1 MWHLASGIWHLI
13 CFLRMKPFIDAHI
26 HIQPW
31 NMMKPEI
38 RERMSRSRSD
48 MDVIQRVM
56 DSPVEMLKHMDREG
70 VERAALINY
79 VSPHIMGFTE
89 DVNEYVSRYSS
100 ENPARLISFGSIDP
114 GKKTGQE
121 KRIDHLLGRLRLQGI
136 KIHPSHQTVF
146 PNDYLNGNESLR
158 YLYVRCE
165 QEGIPVMIHT
175 GTSIFV
181 GARNRFADP
190 IYVDDVAVDFPR
202 LKVILAHGGRPLWM
216 STCLFLVR
224 RFPNVWMDISS
235 IPPSK
240 VLEYFPRLEE
250 LADKVLFGT
259 DWPAPMVR
267 GMRENFEMFDQLPL
281 SAETREKISRT
292 NAHTLFKTRT

>member
-1 MWHLASGIWHLI
+1 
-13 CFLRMKPFIDAHI
+13 MKAFIDAHI
-26 HIQPW
+26 HVQPW

-38 RERMSRSRSD
+38 RERMARSRKD

-56 DSPVEMLKHMDREG
+56 DSPVDFLKHLDSEG

-89 DVNEYVSRYSS
+89 DVNEYVSRFCS
-100 ENPARLISFGSIDP
+100 ENPRRLISFGSIDARVT
-114 GKKTGQE
+114 TGQE
-121 KRIDHLLGRLRLQGI
+121 KRIDELLGPLKLQGI
-136 KIHPSHQTVF
+136 KIHPSHQTVY
-146 PNDYLNGNESLR
+146 PNDYQNGNESLR
-158 YLYVRCE
+158 YLYKRCE
-165 QEGIPVMIHT
+165 QEGVPVMFHT

-190 IYVDDVAVDFPR
+190 IYVDDVAVDFPNM
-202 LKVILAHGGRPLWM
+202 KIILAHGGRPLWM
-216 STCLFLVR
+216 ETALFLVR
-224 RFPNVWMDISS
+224 RFPNVRMDVSS
-235 IPPSK
+235 IPPGK
-240 VLEYFPRLEE
+240 LLEYFPRLEE

-281 SAETREKISRT
+281 SAEARHKISFA
-292 NAHTLFKTRT
+292 NANNLFR